1 MIKQN
6 KSFCGM
12 IHMIFLGLKIDRL
25 TLEVLHWILRS
36 LRNDEMLP
44 SERAILSRVKEAF
57 DIKPSEEEWESLL

>member
-1 MIKQN
+1 
-6 KSFCGM
+6 
-12 IHMIFLGLKIDRL
+12 MIFLGLKIDRL